1 MAKYKKTKRDFLSNI
16 NEDKTDNIEPS
27 NEDSIFDDVNQMEE
41 TNKQE
46 NTENNSSDVLK
57 EIEEV
62 LSEGSYRE
70 KTQTLVLQD
79 KDEGTDA
86 EVFNE
91 HYKKEEI
98 KEKKIKKAQ
107 KPKKPYEKTTW
118 VHKMKVLGILLVLG
132 IFTGSGL
139 GVWYFNYELRSTF
152 DPNAFNASDYTQSV
166 SDTFKKN
173 NINATTS
180 DKTSWVDK
188 AKVQGLT
195 PADLTPADNFILAEY
210 NVTLASSY
218 EISGV
223 GYVDSTGVRQSI
235 ISRKKFNGKYYTFE
249 SISPSKISFIDDII
263 LCDKYIKGG
272 NEIVVYKSSKTNPA
286 KGDWKQAETQST
298 QSYIDTSGGLPSSI
312 QPYIISEKTVISSTN
327 DKNNIVYNEEDGTY
341 SFTMSLDKQTSV
353 INYSKQV
360 KRTGG
365 LGSYPEFEKITF
377 SVVIDSDWNLI
388 SFGVKENYSAV
399 KGIRAKCSGTLN
411 YTVTL
416 NGEVDMPV

>member
-46 NTENNSSDVLK
+46 DTENNSSDVLK

-70 KTQTLVLQD
+70 KTQTLILQD

-86 EVFNE
+86 EVFNK

-98 KEKKIKKAQ
+98 KEKKIKKAK